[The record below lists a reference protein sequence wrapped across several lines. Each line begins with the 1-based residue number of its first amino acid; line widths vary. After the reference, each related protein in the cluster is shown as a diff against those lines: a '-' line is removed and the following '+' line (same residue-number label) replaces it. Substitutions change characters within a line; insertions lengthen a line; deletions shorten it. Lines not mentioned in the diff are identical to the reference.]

1 MGYPF
6 DASRRSPPFQSS
18 VDRFHFAA
26 KPKRGGMTKED
37 CFVLASDAR
46 REQVQRADFVDQLQ
60 RRVSNQV
67 FQPPQ
72 RSLMSAPGF

>member
-1 MGYPF
+1 
-6 DASRRSPPFQSS
+6 
-18 VDRFHFAA
+18 
-26 KPKRGGMTKED
+26 MTKED

-72 RSLMSAPGF
+72 RSLMGAPGF